1 MVSLM
6 LSVLSSIALIQEA
19 PAYAALV
26 GSVCVTA
33 LLLTSRENDQPRIAL
48 SRHTQA
54 DIGIEPGSITWLR

>member
-6 LSVLSSIALIQEA
+6 LSVLSSIALIQAA

-33 LLLTSRENDQPRIAL
+33 LWLTRRENDQPRIAL
-48 SRHTQA
+48 SRHTQS